1 MGKRSRQTAANRQAQ
16 SRADRR
22 TADLAYR
29 EALGIPAGTKLP
41 QQLGTGTPA
50 GGTGVYRGRDLKAKP
65 QGWRGRY
72 TPDVKVTSE
81 QVRAV
86 SCPRCLAKP
95 ATPCRNQAGA
105 AVSAGHA
112 ARRALAQRT
121 EVKRLGRQRGAAE
134 PALSR
139 EEHEQLVARQERHR
153 QQRAPQVDHATG
165 KRVVSAAAAV
175 TRDYT
180 ARRPKTT
187 STPRTK

>member
-1 MGKRSRQTAANRQAQ
+1 MGKRSRQAAADRQTQ

-22 TADLAYR
+22 TADEAYR
-29 EALGIPAGTKLP
+29 EVLGIPAGDKLP
-41 QQLGTGTPA
+41 RQIGTGTPA
-50 GGTGVYRGRDLKAKP
+50 GGTGVYRGRDRKAKP

-72 TPDVKVTSE
+72 TPDVKVTTE

-86 SCPRCLAKP
+86 TCPRCLAKP

-121 EVKRLGRQRGAAE
+121 EVKQLRRQRGSAE

-139 EEHEQLVARQERHR
+139 EEHEQLVARQQRHR
-153 QQRAPQVDHATG
+153 LQRAPQVDPATG

-180 ARRPKTT
+180 A
-187 STPRTK
+187 PRTKAPSPRQP